1 MVKKS
6 NILKP
11 KFKDNIICENTQLI
25 INRTPKIKEN
35 DVINKIN
42 NFKINKFKKNQEN
55 IINKVSQVQLFN
67 VKKQDNNYNIIDE
80 TNKEKNLLDK
90 VKLHSKKDKIN
101 IEEEK
106 ESFSKEIMSNNIESI
121 DESEIT
127 NHNKKT
133 NESSNFNT
141 INIDEIK
148 NQQSKTKTKDNE
160 KKEGKKK
167 RIKIKYIKNSN
178 DNSLSSSKSSE
189 NKISINEDLKS
200 NSSNDI
206 NEKQTIK
213 SRNSNEI
220 GEENKDMK
228 SLEPKSTKKPFI
240 LRIKKVEVKKKILK
254 SNSKIQKKESDDK
267 KNKKMSLYNSLIA
280 RHFFQILHQNKPNK
294 TNSMKK
300 LDMEYI
306 IKCLVMN
313 RKMKQ
318 FKIHLIKYIFK
329 SK

>member
-1 MVKKS
+1 M
-6 NILKP
+6 
-11 KFKDNIICENTQLI
+11 I
-25 INRTPKIKEN
+25 INKTPKIKEN

-106 ESFSKEIMSNNIESI
+106 ESISKEIMSNNIESI

-148 NQQSKTKTKDNE
+148 NQQS
-160 KKEGKKK
+160 
-167 RIKIKYIKNSN
+167 
-178 DNSLSSSKSSE
+178 
-189 NKISINEDLKS
+189 
-200 NSSNDI
+200 
-206 NEKQTIK
+206 
-213 SRNSNEI
+213 
-220 GEENKDMK
+220 
-228 SLEPKSTKKPFI
+228 
-240 LRIKKVEVKKKILK
+240 
-254 SNSKIQKKESDDK
+254 
-267 KNKKMSLYNSLIA
+267 
-280 RHFFQILHQNKPNK
+280 
-294 TNSMKK
+294 
-300 LDMEYI
+300 
-306 IKCLVMN
+306 
-313 RKMKQ
+313 
-318 FKIHLIKYIFK
+318 
-329 SK
+329 